1 MSIIIVLFEKLSTQE
16 SFGDGKIFQVLER
29 GRGDRL

>member
-16 SFGDGKIFQVLER
+16 RFGDGKIFQVLER